1 MDYYYSY
8 PYSRADIERAEFK
21 ALRKHSKAVGI
32 CIVVYILLQQ
42 LFLSVLMLL
51 NLTQAYSENPAFQ
64 YAVSVLVFGIAAMG
78 VPFFVYSCKKGS
90 LSYRKVLPFDFPQD
104 KKRTLLFVLSGFALC
119 LGANYA
125 AVYVEAVLSQAGVE
139 LVQPQGNESS
149 SVLDVFLNFICAAVY
164 APLVEE
170 FVFRGVIMQP
180 LRRYGD
186 HFAVLASAFIFG
198 LAHAS
203 ITGFV
208 FAFICGIAMG
218 YATLLT
224 GSLWTGIIIHFCN
237 NFFAVLTSE
246 LYTAFPDMGDLPYLA
261 AVYIIFFVGIASVIL
276 LALSKSFRFSKPNTV
291 LTKGQRFRAFFL
303 SLPMLA
309 AIAGLAFFIL
319 SSVGG
324 NQQ

>member
-8 PYSRADIERAEFK
+8 PYSRADIERAEYK
-21 ALRKHSKAVGI
+21 ALRRHGKAVGA
-32 CIVVYILLQQ
+32 CIIAYLLLQQ
-42 LFLSVLMLL
+42 LFLSVLVLF
-51 NLTQAYSENPAFQ
+51 NLTEAYTENPAFQ

-125 AVYVEAVLSQAGVE
+125 AIYVEAVLSQAGIE
-139 LVQPQGNESS
+139 LAQPQGSESS
-149 SVLDVFLNFICAAVY
+149 SVLDVVLNFICAAVY

-186 HFAVLASAFIFG
+186 HFAVFASAFIFG

-203 ITGFV
+203 VTGFV
-208 FAFICGIAMG
+208 FAFVCGIAMG

-246 LYTAFPDMGDLPYLA
+246 LYTAFPDMSDLPYLA

-276 LALSKSFRFSKPNTV
+276 LALSKSFCFSKPATV
-291 LTKGQRFRAFFL
+291 LTKGQRFKAFFL

-309 AIAGLAFFIL
+309 AIAGLAYFIL

-324 NQQ
+324 AGQ